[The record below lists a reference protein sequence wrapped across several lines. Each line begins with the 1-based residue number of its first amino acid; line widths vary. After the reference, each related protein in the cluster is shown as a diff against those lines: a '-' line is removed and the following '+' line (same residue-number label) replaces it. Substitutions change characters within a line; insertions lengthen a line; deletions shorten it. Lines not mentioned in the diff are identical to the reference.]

1 MFTST
6 GLFKGLLC
14 PLGDDCLLVN
24 CMFSHQTVKNQ
35 TNSETGDNIYDTS
48 AVVERLSPPPSKRR
62 RLEDTVKSEA
72 GPSQVNIESFGNQSS
87 EKARTNS
94 RRSKFSGV
102 LPPETS
108 GEQPK
113 SRVNQLADEKNPSTR
128 KSVSPPPLRRPAA
141 PVAGKVKESLNPRTI
156 PHPPQTHPKRKA
168 MLNALHAAM
177 AKLNDQASSL
187 SSDELISMAN
197 DEEEQMALTSRD
209 EDGYRTITGQR
220 VMKLRKMELTQWKEL
235 VLEHLKRIQ
244 VKGTRVEQL
253 HHNSTSRP
261 TDGLPGQQSVQSS
274 VPLESRAKL
283 AEGSSRELKKPENAS
298 SAFSITLTLEQEIA
312 LLRHI
317 QTPVEGLAD
326 YVTTPPPESEIAKAK
341 MGLQTSAGQEVC
353 DRCRSRFTVFPG
365 RNEAGKL
372 TSGGHCRYHWAKL
385 PKSAAD
391 PTYECCGNR
400 AGSEPC
406 STAPS
411 HVFKVTDPKRLAS
424 ILQFEETPEQ
434 SDELVARAIS
444 IDCEM
449 GYTTFGMEMIRLSA
463 LSWPG
468 AEDLIDVL
476 VRPMGEVL
484 DLNTRFSGVS
494 LDQFNK
500 AIPYGTNPEESADSA
515 SEDGGL
521 ESGLMKVESPAAARQ
536 LLFNKIGRNTA
547 LIGHAIDNDLNVLR
561 VIHPFIVDTVLLY
574 PHPRGLPVKYG
585 LKMLTNKY
593 LNRSIQDRQTGHDSK
608 EDAEATGEL
617 VRLKVHEKWK
627 KMRGEGWTFEQ
638 DLLIPPNEP
647 ELALKAPIRPRAIRS
662 RSSPS
667 LNNAENGD
675 R

>member
-1 MFTST
+1 
-6 GLFKGLLC
+6 
-14 PLGDDCLLVN
+14 
-24 CMFSHQTVKNQ
+24 
-35 TNSETGDNIYDTS
+35 
-48 AVVERLSPPPSKRR
+48 
-62 RLEDTVKSEA
+62 
-72 GPSQVNIESFGNQSS
+72 
-87 EKARTNS
+87 
-94 RRSKFSGV
+94 
-102 LPPETS
+102 
-108 GEQPK
+108 
-113 SRVNQLADEKNPSTR
+113 
-128 KSVSPPPLRRPAA
+128 
-141 PVAGKVKESLNPRTI
+141 
-156 PHPPQTHPKRKA
+156 
-168 MLNALHAAM
+168 
-177 AKLNDQASSL
+177 
-187 SSDELISMAN
+187 
-197 DEEEQMALTSRD
+197 
-209 EDGYRTITGQR
+209 
-220 VMKLRKMELTQWKEL
+220 
-235 VLEHLKRIQ
+235 
-244 VKGTRVEQL
+244 
-253 HHNSTSRP
+253 
-261 TDGLPGQQSVQSS
+261 
-274 VPLESRAKL
+274 
-283 AEGSSRELKKPENAS
+283 
-298 SAFSITLTLEQEIA
+298 
-312 LLRHI
+312 
-317 QTPVEGLAD
+317 
-326 YVTTPPPESEIAKAK
+326 
-341 MGLQTSAGQEVC
+341 
-353 DRCRSRFTVFPG
+353 
-365 RNEAGKL
+365 
-372 TSGGHCRYHWAKL
+372 
-385 PKSAAD
+385 
-391 PTYECCGNR
+391 
-400 AGSEPC
+400 
-406 STAPS
+406 
-411 HVFKVTDPKRLAS
+411 
-424 ILQFEETPEQ
+424 
-434 SDELVARAIS
+434 VARAIS

-500 AIPYGTNPEESADSA
+500 AIPYGTNPEEGADSA

-536 LLFNKIGRNTA
+536 LLFNKVGRNTA

-638 DLLIPPNEP
+638 DSLIPPNEP

>member
-1 MFTST
+1 M
-6 GLFKGLLC
+6 
-14 PLGDDCLLVN
+14 
-24 CMFSHQTVKNQ
+24 
-35 TNSETGDNIYDTS
+35 
-48 AVVERLSPPPSKRR
+48 AERP
-62 RLEDTVKSEA
+62 
-72 GPSQVNIESFGNQSS
+72 
-87 EKARTNS
+87 
-94 RRSKFSGV
+94 
-102 LPPETS
+102 
-108 GEQPK
+108 
-113 SRVNQLADEKNPSTR
+113 
-128 KSVSPPPLRRPAA
+128 
-141 PVAGKVKESLNPRTI
+141 
-156 PHPPQTHPKRKA
+156 
-168 MLNALHAAM
+168 
-177 AKLNDQASSL
+177 
-187 SSDELISMAN
+187 
-197 DEEEQMALTSRD
+197 
-209 EDGYRTITGQR
+209 
-220 VMKLRKMELTQWKEL
+220 
-235 VLEHLKRIQ
+235 
-244 VKGTRVEQL
+244 
-253 HHNSTSRP
+253 
-261 TDGLPGQQSVQSS
+261 
-274 VPLESRAKL
+274 
-283 AEGSSRELKKPENAS
+283 SRELKKPENAQ
-298 SAFSITLTLEQEIA
+298 SAFSIALTLEQEIA

-385 PKSAAD
+385 PKFAAD
-391 PTYECCGNR
+391 ATYECCGNG

-424 ILQFEETPEQ
+424 ILQFEETPKQ
-434 SDELVARAIS
+434 SDELLARAIS

-449 GYTTFGMEMIRLSA
+449 GYTTLGMEMIRLSA
-463 LSWPG
+463 LSWPE

-476 VRPMGEVL
+476 VRPIGEVL

-500 AIPYGTNPEESADSA
+500 AIPYGTKPEEGADSA
-515 SEDGGL
+515 SEDGEL
-521 ESGLMKVESPAAARQ
+521 ESELMKVESPAAARK
-536 LLFNKIGRNTA
+536 LLFDKIGRNTA

-574 PHPRGLPVKYG
+574 PHPRGLPAKYG

-593 LNRSIQDRQTGHDSK
+593 LNRNIQDRQTGHDSK

-638 DLLIPPNEP
+638 DSLIPPDEP

-675 R
+675 G